1 MGENALVTLLLA
13 EKANGAPPLPGEN
26 PLDRLDAADYDE
38 NPLHGREDYARIR
51 IRDCVDAQLWRQIK
65 KEG

>member
-1 MGENALVTLLLA
+1 MGENELVRLLLA

-26 PLDRLDAADYDE
+26 PLERLQGEDYGE
-38 NPLHGREDYARIR
+38 NPMSGRENYAQIR